1 MKEYEILLI
10 IISLSLTGV
19 AFKITIEELNV
30 FKVFK
35 LKHFKII
42 FKGKTNYKLVT
53 KTYNS
58 LSYYHNY
65 QLPKTYDN

>member
-1 MKEYEILLI
+1 MKEYELLLI

-19 AFKITIEELNV
+19 AFKITIEDLNV

-35 LKHFKII
+35 MKHFKII
-42 FKGKTNYKLVT
+42 FKGKNNYFKMA
-53 KTYNS
+53 KIYNN
-58 LSYYHNY
+58 LNYYNNY